1 MIRVLLAAYNL
12 FYMLIACLSSVLIT
26 NNNRS
31 THSVQL
37 NTTMGCFINVSIN
50 LVGFTTMPTIFPKPL
65 KINVRLYC
73 MYALSTI
80 IMHTIWSCLA
90 SGFIKHFCGIKNY
103 SAAQSRVT
111 RQELHT
117 ICEHLLFYVFG
128 VTNPT
133 QFSIFLVC
141 LSSFCVLYPILPAC
155 LDLLP
160 IRGSPTDF
168 SHVDIIIYIILLEP
182 QQLHTCI
189 LHTVTT
195 NYINVLHC
203 FMTIIVN
210 YDISCMNFQ
219 YRKQAKLSVLQVLSR
234 YRK

>member
-1 MIRVLLAAYNL
+1 
-12 FYMLIACLSSVLIT
+12 MLIACLSCVLIT

-31 THSVQL
+31 MHSVQL
-37 NTTMGCFINVSIN
+37 NTTMGCFINVSVN
-50 LVGFTTMPTIFPKPL
+50 PVGITTMPTIFSKPL

-80 IMHTIWSCLA
+80 SMHTIWSCLA

-117 ICEHLLFYVFG
+117 ICEHLVFLCVWCYKSYLVFY
-128 VTNPT
+128 
-133 QFSIFLVC
+133 FLVC

-210 YDISCMNFQ
+210 YEISCMHFQ
-219 YRKQAKLSVLQVLSR
+219 YRKQTKLSVL
-234 YRK
+234 

>member
-1 MIRVLLAAYNL
+1 MMRILLAAYNL

-31 THSVQL
+31 IHSVQL
-37 NTTMGCFINVSIN
+37 NTTMGCFINVSVN
-50 LVGFTTMPTIFPKPL
+50 PVGITTMPTIFPKPL

-90 SGFIKHFCGIKNY
+90 SGFIKHFCGITND

-111 RQELHT
+111 RQELLT
-117 ICEHLLFYVFG
+117 ICEQLFFLCVWCYKSYLVFY
-128 VTNPT
+128 
-133 QFSIFLVC
+133 FLVS
-141 LSSFCVLYPILPAC
+141 LSSFCVLYSILPAC

-182 QQLHTCI
+182 QQLHTYI

-210 YDISCMNFQ
+210 FEISCMNFQ
-219 YRKQAKLSVLQVLSR
+219 YRKQT
-234 YRK
+234 

>member
-50 LVGFTTMPTIFPKPL
+50 PVGITTMPTIFPKPL

-90 SGFIKHFCGIKNY
+90 SGFIKHFCDIQNY
-103 SAAQSRVT
+103 SAAQSRAT

-117 ICEHLLFYVFG
+117 ICEHLLFWCVWCYKSYLVFYFFG
-128 VTNPT
+128 MFVFFLCLVPNFASLPGFITNSW
-133 QFSIFLVC
+133 FAYGF
-141 LSSFCVLYPILPAC
+141 
-155 LDLLP
+155 
-160 IRGSPTDF
+160 
-168 SHVDIIIYIILLEP
+168 
-182 QQLHTCI
+182 
-189 LHTVTT
+189 
-195 NYINVLHC
+195 
-203 FMTIIVN
+203 
-210 YDISCMNFQ
+210 
-219 YRKQAKLSVLQVLSR
+219 LSR
-234 YRK
+234 WYYHLYYPFGTTTTPYMYFTYCYYELYKCITLSYDNYCQLRHIMYEFSV